1 MDGELAQLRAEFDRL
16 HKREC
21 ELQQELLNVH
31 TAEEAKRKLIDD
43 TAKLQ
48 PVVVIDHLPVG
59 VLVRILDFA
68 LYITCYSQWHK
79 HCIQKHLFAAVSRC
93 WRDIIMTT
101 PSLWTTICVCP
112 TWPSSLVEMHIE
124 RSREYPLAIA
134 VLEWRSVANDNTFPG
149 PVLSC
154 TRRWRS
160 LTIRASVVPTQS
172 LLRNLSSV
180 SLPCLKRIQIESY
193 QDVSVEFPATDN
205 TPVLEQLVL
214 KNCRP
219 AVALVPSLEKLTTLV
234 LHGQIGHW
242 QLGPQSI
249 HMPLLRSLTIHVDC
263 SSMLLQAIVVPG
275 LSHFEASLFDV
286 ASLFGEIPLVFN
298 EVHHL
303 CLRASIIRSVAQVCQ
318 AFPNVRHFEV
328 GTIYI

>member
-134 VLEWRSVANDNTFPG
+134 VLEWRSVANDNTFPVWYPLSLYCAISAVYFY
-149 PVLSC
+149 PVSNAYKSKAIKMLALNFPRQI
-154 TRRWRS
+154 T
-160 LTIRASVVPTQS
+160 P
-172 LLRNLSSV
+172 LSSNNWF
-180 SLPCLKRIQIESY
+180 SKIADL
-193 QDVSVEFPATDN
+193 
-205 TPVLEQLVL
+205 
-214 KNCRP
+214 
-219 AVALVPSLEKLTTLV
+219 
-234 LHGQIGHW
+234 
-242 QLGPQSI
+242 QS
-249 HMPLLRSLTIHVDC
+249 R
-263 SSMLLQAIVVPG
+263 
-275 LSHFEASLFDV
+275 
-286 ASLFGEIPLVFN
+286 
-298 EVHHL
+298 
-303 CLRASIIRSVAQVCQ
+303 
-318 AFPNVRHFEV
+318 
-328 GTIYI
+328 